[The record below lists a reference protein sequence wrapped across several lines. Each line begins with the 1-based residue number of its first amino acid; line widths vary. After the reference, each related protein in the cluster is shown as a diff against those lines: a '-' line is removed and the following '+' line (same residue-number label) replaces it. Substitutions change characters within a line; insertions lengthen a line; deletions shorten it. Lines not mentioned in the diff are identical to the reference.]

1 MKLKLVTY
9 YRTWPITRI
18 IKAVRNNT
26 KYTSTRA
33 KYEIENENEK

>member
-1 MKLKLVTY
+1 M
-9 YRTWPITRI
+9 TRI

-33 KYEIENENEK
+33 KYEIEIGEIIIIIITLWL